1 MILDHSITQSL
12 HNKGVPPIGTLY
24 LNTQSMAKKLTKKR
38 KAVEGKV
45 DPDKLYSL
53 SEAMTLVK
61 EVNTTKFNASVDVHV
76 RLGVDPR
83 KADQALR
90 GTVSLPHGTGK
101 TKRVLVFCMP
111 DKVEEAKAAGAD
123 YVGLEDYIQKVS
135 EGWMDIDVIIA
146 TPNVMAQLGKVA
158 RILGPRGLMPNP
170 KTGTVTNDIT
180 NAVSEVKK
188 GKIAFRVDKFGIIH
202 ASIGRV
208 SFTPEQLADNAHELV
223 STLVKMKPSSSK
235 GIYMRTVSV
244 ASTMS
249 PGIAVD
255 PKSIKV

>member
-1 MILDHSITQSL
+1 MS
-12 HNKGVPPIGTLY
+12 
-24 LNTQSMAKKLTKKR
+24 
-38 KAVEGKV
+38 
-45 DPDKLYSL
+45 
-53 SEAMTLVK
+53 LVK
-61 EVNTTKFNASVDVHV
+61 EVNTTKFDASVDLHV

-101 TKRVLVFCMP
+101 TKKVLVFCTP
-111 DKVEEAKAAGAD
+111 DRVEEAKAAGAD
-123 YVGLEDYIQKVS
+123 HVGLDDYIQKVT

-170 KTGTVTNDIT
+170 KTGTVTVDIAS
-180 NAVSEVKK
+180 AVSEVKK
-188 GKIAFRVDKFGIIH
+188 GKIAFRVDKFGIVH

-208 SFTPEQLADNAHELV
+208 SFSPKQLSENAHELV
-223 STLVKMKPSSSK
+223 STLQKMKPSSAK
-235 GIYMRTVSV
+235 GIYMKTISV